1 MLFQTLVQLNILI
14 LATPA
19 LAGWIALPMAQP
31 GVVRAAC
38 VILQIRAVETVA
50 PKQSPA
56 ETPSKTATT
65 TRPVPLLLPRFV
77 LASSERA
84 VDLKGNFLAVTPV
97 AIAAF
102 HPFPHA
108 IRAP

>member
-38 VILQIRAVETVA
+38 VVLQIRAVETVA

-84 VDLKGNFLAVTPV
+84 GDQKVNFLTVPSAAV
-97 AIAAF
+97 AAF

>member
-1 MLFQTLVQLNILI
+1 MFLQTLVQLNILI

-38 VILQIRAVETVA
+38 VVLQSRGAEAIA
-50 PKQSPA
+50 PKQTAVEMVRRAQMTRSLPA
-56 ETPSKTATT
+56 
-65 TRPVPLLLPRFV
+65 VLPRFAFAV
-77 LASSERA
+77 AERPTDQIAVFFAAAPATFASY
-84 VDLKGNFLAVTPV
+84 
-97 AIAAF
+97 

>member
-19 LAGWIALPMAQP
+19 LAGWIALPMAQL

-38 VILQIRAVETVA
+38 VVLQIRAVETVA

-56 ETPSKTATT
+56 ETPSKTAATA
-65 TRPVPLLLPRFV
+65 RPVPLLLPRFV
-77 LASSERA
+77 LASNARA
-84 VDLKGNFLAVTPV
+84 GDQKVNFLTVPSA

>member
-31 GVVRAAC
+31 GVMRAAC
-38 VILQIRAVETVA
+38 VVLQIRAVEAAA
-50 PKQSPA
+50 PKQSPV
-56 ETPSKTATT
+56 ETLSKAPAI
-65 TRPVPLLLPRFV
+65 RRIPARFA
-77 LASSERA
+77 LASGGRPTSQSCGF
-84 VDLKGNFLAVTPV
+84 VDVQALRV
-97 AIAAF
+97 AAF
-102 HPFPHA
+102 CPFPSA

>member
-19 LAGWIALPMAQP
+19 LAGWIALPMAQL
-31 GVVRAAC
+31 GVVRASC
-38 VILQIRAVETVA
+38 VVLQIRAVETAA

-56 ETPSKTATT
+56 ETPSKTAPA
-65 TRPVPLLLPRFV
+65 RPVRLLLPRFA
-77 LASSERA
+77 LASNERA
-84 VDLKGNFLAVTPV
+84 ADQKSNFPV
-97 AIAAF
+97 VPSAAIAAF
-102 HPFPHA
+102 PPFPHA

>member
-38 VILQIRAVETVA
+38 VVLQIRAVEAAA

-56 ETPSKTATT
+56 ETRGSS
-65 TRPVPLLLPRFV
+65 PRHP
-77 LASSERA
+77 RA
-84 VDLKGNFLAVTPV
+84 VQRALFRARLEARAGLPNV
-97 AIAAF
+97 ARGVRSR
-102 HPFPHA
+102 PRDPPP
-108 IRAP
+108 RTWTWTRTKTRT

>member
-19 LAGWIALPMAQP
+19 LAGWIALPMAQS

-38 VILQIRAVETVA
+38 VVLQIRAVEAVV

-56 ETPSKTATT
+56 ETPSKAASAV
-65 TRPVPLLLPRFV
+65 RPVPLRLPRFV
-77 LASSERA
+77 LASNERA
-84 VDLKGNFLAVTPV
+84 VDQTCNFLAVPSA

>member
-38 VILQIRAVETVA
+38 VVLQIRAVEAAA

-56 ETPSKTATT
+56 ETLSKAPAIRRIP
-65 TRPVPLLLPRFV
+65 TRPARFA
-77 LASSERA
+77 LASGARPTSQSCGFIDVQALRITS
-84 VDLKGNFLAVTPV
+84 FC
-97 AIAAF
+97 
-102 HPFPHA
+102 PFPSA